1 VDSVTQF
8 FLGAAVAGAITGK
21 RRALLYGAALG
32 TLPDLD
38 VLVHFSDPIDRLTL
52 HRTASH
58 SLLVLSLLA
67 PVLLWLALKLDKV
80 LRVQTSAE
88 RGRWLLAFWLALITH
103 PLLDYTTIYGTQLFW
118 PLDRM
123 PLGTGHMFIIDP
135 LYTVPL
141 IIGVL
146 WHWRRTWRGSVLAVL
161 LSSAYLSLGWF
172 TQQMSYARVLADL
185 GPMQP
190 QQKLLVTAAPLT
202 IFMHRA
208 VLREPGGYREAYLS
222 LIADHGP
229 LRWQQ
234 FASDDTLIAT
244 LTADP
249 HAQKS
254 WARLARF
261 SHGFVA
267 LKQVE
272 VQGQT
277 HLIASDLRMGS
288 APNYVF
294 NFDFG
299 GVDALYPMVQ
309 QRPAV
314 QPNLATLR
322 WVLQRIVTPA
332 HELPLPS
339 EVYGKSTFGASP

>member
-1 VDSVTQF
+1 VDSVTQI

-38 VLVHFSDPIDRLTL
+38 VLVRFADPIDRLTL

-67 PVLLWLALKLDKV
+67 PVLFWLAFKLDKV
-80 LRVQTSAE
+80 LRMQASAE

-118 PLDRM
+118 PLDRT

-135 LYTVPL
+135 IYSLLL

-172 TQQMSYARVLADL
+172 TQQMSYARALADI
-185 GPMQP
+185 GPLQP

-208 VLREPGGYREAYLS
+208 VLREPGGYREAYIS
-222 LIADHGP
+222 LLADRGA

-234 FASDDTLIAT
+234 FASEDTFMAT
-244 LTADP
+244 LAADP
-249 HAQKS
+249 NAQKS
-254 WARLARF
+254 LARLVHF
-261 SHGFVA
+261 SHGFFA
-267 LKQVE
+267 LNQIQI
-272 VQGQT
+272 QGQT
-277 HLIASDLRMGS
+277 HVIVSDLRMGS

-294 NFDFG
+294 SFDFG
-299 GVDALYPMVQ
+299 SVSALYPMVQ

-339 EVYGKSTFGASP
+339 ETPHE